1 MSQETLVQTL
11 HLSGF
16 LSSVRPGPC
25 RLGLCQV
32 ALGWLCFLWR
42 TTSRTQG
49 PLQVGNPRPRPGQE
63 SVSLLTQDAVAAAG
77 SPRSPS
83 SQPGVLS
90 CLLGGSLLLGSLS
103 VSHLDAPS
111 PVPNPPPHTHTQ

>member
-63 SVSLLTQDAVAAAG
+63 SVSLLTQDTVAATG
-77 SPRSPS
+77 SSPLPVLPARGPFLP
-83 SQPGVLS
+83 PGR
-90 CLLGGSLLLGSLS
+90 
-103 VSHLDAPS
+103 VS
-111 PVPNPPPHTHTQ
+111 PPGITFSFLPGCP